1 MALTPLSAVRAGDT
15 FARHPCLGPKGIVV
29 GHVLL
34 GSPTTYC
41 EGLPMAHMGCP
52 VTPIG
57 FILTGS
63 PLTYIDDLPA
73 ARALDIFTCKIV
85 QITASIFTYIS

>member
-1 MALTPLSAVRAGDT
+1 
-15 FARHPCLGPKGIVV
+15 
-29 GHVLL
+29 
-34 GSPTTYC
+34 
-41 EGLPMAHMGCP
+41 MAHMGCP
-52 VTPIG
+52 VTPVG

-85 QITASIFTYIS
+85 QITASILTYIA